1 MGVVTGNV
9 LCWVQFQA
17 PTCFGFS
24 NCRPGKAL
32 PEICLL
38 HTYLVLIFKKV
49 CEGGAGEGMSKLL
62 LMSVPVE
69 ARRGQQWPILKL
81 ELQVVVTSPI
91 VGILGA
97 KH

>member
-1 MGVVTGNV
+1 MFYVGFNSKHPPALVSQTVD
-9 LCWVQFQA
+9 QA
-17 PTCFGFS
+17 KRSQRYAYFTPTWSSSLKRCV
-24 NCRPGKAL
+24 R
-32 PEICLL
+32 
-38 HTYLVLIFKKV
+38 
-49 CEGGAGEGMSKLL
+49 GGAGEGMSKLL